1 MPSRLVPDKGFQIPV
16 PIRRGGTPYRVLL
29 GLVAFVVLLVQMTHP
44 GLHPLEVINPD
55 AGTHLA
61 CPVSHTAGD
70 LLIILPLPTLA
81 SPVLWPVF
89 EPHPWLGRLYFNHCL
104 APRPPPT
111 FPL

>member
-1 MPSRLVPDKGFQIPV
+1 MPT
-16 PIRRGGTPYRVLL
+16 RRGSIFHRTLL
-29 GLVAFVVLLVQMTHP
+29 GLVAFVILLVQMSHP

-61 CPVSHTAGD
+61 CPFSHAAGD
-70 LLIILPLPTLA
+70 LLIILPLPPLA
-81 SPVLWPVF
+81 SLILSAVL
-89 EPHPWLGRLYFNHCL
+89 EPHRWPGRLYFNHRL